1 MHIDFL
7 VLLKYLVT
15 SSFIC
20 ERIINILYQPGH
32 QLGRGLLEMKI
43 PLRFVQLYMLFTEDF
58 IFLLCCYSYLSL
70 SNVVSAL

>member
-32 QLGRGLLEMKI
+32 QLGQGLLEMKI
-43 PLRFVQLYMLFTEDF
+43 PLRF
-58 IFLLCCYSYLSL
+58 SA
-70 SNVVSAL
+70 VVYAIY